1 MDLTRVDRSRT
12 QSKRPLIKCTVSVTT
27 IWRAYR
33 AILGN
38 SLSRLNLRYQT
49 TVSVPHNI
57 DAAFFPKP
65 THSPCQPET
74 PSKMGVPAYQPE
86 TPLKKG
92 VPLSRAPIEKE
103 TLVEKE
109 TLDIKL
115 SSNPPYML
123 GRDYQASARR
133 AFTLSVLPCVRLIC
147 PIQTCPTSL
156 LEPCLKRLPTP
167 SIHSPHQQG
176 ESSSC

>member
-1 MDLTRVDRSRT
+1 MDRSRT
-12 QSKRPLIKCTVSVTT
+12 QSKRPLIKCTVSVTA

-49 TVSVPHNI
+49 SVSVPHKI
-57 DAAFFPKP
+57 DAAFFPNP
-65 THSPCQPET
+65 TQSP
-74 PSKMGVPAYQPE
+74 YQPE

-92 VPLSRAPIEKE
+92 VPVSGAPIEKE

-109 TLDIKL
+109 TLDTKL

-133 AFTLSVLPCVRLIC
+133 VSVLPVFPCVRLIC
-147 PIQTCPTSL
+147 PTQACPPSL

-176 ESSSC
+176 EPSNC

>member
-1 MDLTRVDRSRT
+1 MDLASMDRSRT
-12 QSKRPLIKCTVSVTT
+12 PSKRPLIKYTVSVTA

-33 AILGN
+33 AVLGS

-65 THSPCQPET
+65 THSPCQLET
-74 PSKMGVPAYQPE
+74 PSKMGLPAYQPE

-103 TLVEKE
+103 TSVEKA
-109 TLDIKL
+109 TLDTKL

-133 AFTLSVLPCVRLIC
+133 ASTLSIYPCVILI
-147 PIQTCPTSL
+147 
-156 LEPCLKRLPTP
+156 
-167 SIHSPHQQG
+167 
-176 ESSSC
+176 

>member
-1 MDLTRVDRSRT
+1 MDRSRT
-12 QSKRPLIKCTVSVTT
+12 QSRRPLIKCTVSVTA

-57 DAAFFPKP
+57 DAAFFPNP
-65 THSPCQPET
+65 THSPYQPET
-74 PSKMGVPAYQPE
+74 PSKMGVPSYQPE
-86 TPLKKG
+86 TSLKMR

-109 TLDIKL
+109 TLDAEL
-115 SSNPPYML
+115 SKNPPYML

-133 AFTLSVLPCVRLIC
+133 VLTLSVLPCMRLIY
-147 PIQTCPTSL
+147 PVQTCPPSL

-167 SIHSPHQQG
+167 PIHSPHQQG
-176 ESSSC
+176 EPSNC